1 MRFSGIVRASL
12 VLAAFMAANARS
24 IRRCSRINREEWRG
38 GIKWLDFGPARSTWT
53 RVPARW
59 LRKAS
64 RLPKRLLHQTT
75 CFTGAKEHRDSQ
87 LTNTTDTMTT
97 RKFWWETQSDSTGFA
112 SLFISSDGLTYE
124 GVPALGPPF
133 GNDTSRYRET
143 YSIGADGTFDETV
156 TRLLGGTWHP
166 FNEASCKRVTGGT
179 RSTLSDSGGIGPR
192 TTTHHV

>member
-12 VLAAFMAANARS
+12 VLAAFMAANARASADVRVLTGKMAWWNQVVGFWTCEVNLDPSPGQMAQKGFTVAEAS
-24 IRRCSRINREEWRG
+24 IAPDNVFHWSER
-38 GIKWLDFGPARSTWT
+38 
-53 RVPARW
+53 
-59 LRKAS
+59 AS
-64 RLPKRLLHQTT
+64 GLAADQYDGYDDDK
-75 CFTGAKEHRDSQ
+75 KV
-87 LTNTTDTMTT
+87 
-97 RKFWWETQSDSTGFA
+97 WWETQSDSTGFA